1 MFGKAPYV
9 LRYVPTFCVDYIE
22 IPGPTI
28 QQAEVRYTYRIPE
41 QDNIWEAVQII
52 LRRFRTL
59 VDAPIHIKDDGFAI
73 HDESQY
79 KVLCEALANMVM
91 HCDHFDSLRSCI
103 RVYTD
108 HIEFMNGGAFP
119 LPVKDILGKIYSKLP
134 NPTIA
139 KLFRFV
145 GIAENAGYG
154 MNKLA
159 SWETLTGTRPTIE
172 SDRTIATVSFPLKS
186 AIQRKTEDTNVPVSG
201 NGAKN
206 VADNVVEKLND
217 CQNSILEAIKNNP
230 AVSASILSKSLGFN
244 HRTVQRDL
252 KHMQEL
258 EIIVHKG
265 SDKGGSW
272 HIKR

>member
-1 MFGKAPYV
+1 MSRK
-9 LRYVPTFCVDYIE
+9 D
-22 IPGPTI
+22 
-28 QQAEVRYTYRIPE
+28 
-41 QDNIWEAVQII
+41 AVQII

-59 VDAPIHIKDDGFAI
+59 VDAPIHIKDDGFATT
-73 HDESQY
+73 DESQY
-79 KVLCEALANMVM
+79 KVLREALANMVM

-108 HIEFMNGGAFP
+108 HIEFMNGGSFP
-119 LPVKDILGKIYSKLP
+119 LPVKDILGKIYSKLR

-159 SWETLTGTRPTIE
+159 SWETLTGTCPTIE

-186 AIQRKTEDTNVPVSG
+186 AIQRKTEDSNVTVG
-201 NGAKN
+201 RNDAKN
-206 VADNVVEKLND
+206 FVENVAENVVGNVAEKLND
-217 CQNSILEAIKNNP
+217 RQKRILQAIKDNP
-230 AVSASILSKSLGFN
+230 AISASISSKSLGFT
-244 HRTVQRDL
+244 HRTIQRDL

-258 EIIVHKG
+258 GIIVHEG
-265 SDKGGSW
+265 PDKGGTWKLNVIEHEGKKS
-272 HIKR
+272 IN

>member
-1 MFGKAPYV
+1 MS
-9 LRYVPTFCVDYIE
+9 C
-22 IPGPTI
+22 
-28 QQAEVRYTYRIPE
+28 
-41 QDNIWEAVQII
+41 
-52 LRRFRTL
+52 FRTL
-59 VDAPIHIKDDGFAI
+59 VDAPIHIKDDGFATT
-73 HDESQY
+73 DESQY
-79 KVLCEALANMVM
+79 KVLREALANTVM

-119 LPVKDILGKIYSKLP
+119 LPVKDILGKIYSKLR

-186 AIQRKTEDTNVPVSG
+186 AIQRKTEDSDVPVSG
-201 NGAKN
+201 NDAKN
-206 VADNVVEKLND
+206 DAKNISQRQRNIIELIQEDPTISLD
-217 CQNSILEAIKNNP
+217 SIAKAIG
-230 AVSASILSKSLGFN
+230 VSAPTIDREIVKMSHLIKRIGPKKGG
-244 HRTVQRDL
+244 HW
-252 KHMQEL
+252 
-258 EIIVHKG
+258 EIINN
-265 SDKGGSW
+265 
-272 HIKR
+272 